1 MADSL
6 QWSQTLRGHSRERG
20 NRRMSNHLQLLL
32 LYAPAIIFG
41 LLFLWDLH
49 KEPRQFRNAIW
60 LLLLLLTLG
69 GALLLQFGMRWLILP
84 LVILLI
90 LSPLLVICFLL
101 ANTVIVI
108 RHEGVSLTTLLPGL
122 LALAVV
128 AYMILSPLLA
138 GFGAPSWLQ
147 KLAGLIDLEATWFFF
162 SFLALL
168 LYSNFY
174 RMLPRKR
181 RYDYI
186 IIHGAGLRGEEPTP
200 LLRGRLDKAVD
211 LWKRQGRNGRFVVS
225 GGQGP
230 DEAISEARAMAQYLR
245 NSCGV
250 PAEAIIMEDRST
262 TTLENLR
269 YSKQIL
275 DDRYEMGTG
284 PEHYRVALVTSDYHV
299 FRASEYASKVG
310 LNADGIGS
318 HTKGYYWPTAF
329 IREFVAI
336 TRMHWWPYLVLAI
349 GWAVWVGISFLN

>member
-1 MADSL
+1 
-6 QWSQTLRGHSRERG
+6 
-20 NRRMSNHLQLLL
+20 MSNHLQLLL

-174 RMLPRKR
+174 RLLPRKR

-200 LLRGRLDKAVD
+200 LLQGRLDKAVN
-211 LWKRQGRNGRFVVS
+211 LWNRQGRLGRFVVS

-230 DEAISEARAMAQYLR
+230 DEVISEARAMAQYLR

-275 DDRYEMGTG
+275 DARYETGTG

-349 GWAVWVGISFLN
+349 GWAAWIGISLLH